1 MTNEQIA
8 KLARIAYENTC
19 DAIYYFKQKRAND
32 SEVEEVVSQ
41 YQKELDFIE
50 PFLALEN
57 DERKDVR

>member
-8 KLARIAYENTC
+8 KLARIAYENTVEAMNYC
-19 DAIYYFKQKRAND
+19 DGFRSVTKNTNQIMA
-32 SEVEEVVSQ
+32 E